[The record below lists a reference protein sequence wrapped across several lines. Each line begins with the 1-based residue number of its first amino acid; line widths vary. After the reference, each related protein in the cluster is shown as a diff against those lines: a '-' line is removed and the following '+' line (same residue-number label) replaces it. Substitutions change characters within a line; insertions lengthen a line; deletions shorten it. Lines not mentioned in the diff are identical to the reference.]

1 MVRILALPAV
11 AIALLAG
18 CRPASFTRS
27 TVAPQRI
34 VSTAPSVTEVLF
46 DLGLGDRVVG
56 VSTFCRYPPEAA
68 RLPKVGTFVNPNIE
82 PILAL
87 KPDLVIIIKNP
98 IRLAEKLESMQV
110 RTLEVDQ
117 DTLAGIEDSIRKI
130 GEAAGV
136 ADRAAALNR
145 DIREKLDDIR
155 RRVAGRPKRKI
166 VFLVGRSPGE
176 LQGMVAVGRASY
188 LTELMELA
196 GGVNAFAD
204 APGAYPKVSL
214 EEMLARDP
222 GVIVDMGEMADTAGV
237 TDAQKLAVERLWG
250 RYPALSA
257 VRASEVH
264 AVADDIF
271 VVPGPRVVE
280 AARVFARLLHPEAMR

>member
-1 MVRILALPAV
+1 
-11 AIALLAG
+11 
-18 CRPASFTRS
+18 
-27 TVAPQRI
+27 
-34 VSTAPSVTEVLF
+34 
-46 DLGLGDRVVG
+46 
-56 VSTFCRYPPEAA
+56 
-68 RLPKVGTFVNPNIE
+68 
-82 PILAL
+82 
-87 KPDLVIIIKNP
+87 
-98 IRLAEKLESMQV
+98 
-110 RTLEVDQ
+110 
-117 DTLAGIEDSIRKI
+117 
-130 GEAAGV
+130 
-136 ADRAAALNR
+136 
-145 DIREKLDDIR
+145 
-155 RRVAGRPKRKI
+155 
-166 VFLVGRSPGE
+166 
-176 LQGMVAVGRASY
+176 MVAVGRASY